1 MGVRIG
7 CIVEGHGECESVPIL
22 IRRIACQLDPGLA
35 VQIPHPV
42 RVTKSKL
49 LKPGE
54 LERAV
59 DLAAMSVE
67 GNGGILVILDSDDD
81 CPAELAPAL
90 LARTQ
95 SARSDLP
102 SAVVLPNKE
111 FESWFLA
118 AAQSLRGRRG
128 FPEDLES
135 PAQPEAIRGA
145 KEWLSNRARA
155 GVYSSNVDQASLT
168 LVFDFDLARRAP
180 SFDKCYREVIRL
192 LETLR
197 ARAEQ

>member
-1 MGVRIG
+1 MAVRIG

-22 IRRIACQLDPGLA
+22 IRRIARQFDPGLE
-35 VQIPHPV
+35 VRIPHPV

-59 DLAAMSVE
+59 ELAAMNVQ
-67 GNGGILVILDSDDD
+67 GDGGILVILDSDDD
-81 CPAELAPAL
+81 CPAALAPQL

-118 AAQSLRGRRG
+118 AAQSLRGHGG

-135 PAQPEAIRGA
+135 PTQPEAIRGA
-145 KEWLSNRARA
+145 KEWLGKRVRSGA
-155 GVYSSNVDQASLT
+155 YSANVDQASLT
-168 LVFDFDLARRAP
+168 DVFDFDLARRAP
-180 SFDKCYREVIRL
+180 SFDKCYREVTRL

-197 ARAEQ
+197 SPTEP

>member
-1 MGVRIG
+1 MAVRIG

-22 IRRIACQLDPGLA
+22 IRRIARRLDPGLV

-49 LKPGE
+49 LKPRE

-59 DLAAMSVE
+59 DLAAMSVG

-81 CPAELAPAL
+81 CPAELAPGL
-90 LARTQ
+90 LARAQT
-95 SARSDLP
+95 ARGDLP
-102 SAVVLPNKE
+102 SAVVLPNRE

-118 AAQSLRGRRG
+118 AAQSLRGYGG

-135 PAQPEAIRGA
+135 PTDPEAIRGA
-145 KEWLSNRARA
+145 KEWLGLRVRA
-155 GVYSSNVDQASLT
+155 GAYSSTVDQASLT
-168 LVFDFDLARRAP
+168 AQFNFDLARRAP

-197 ARAEQ
+197 ARPEQ

>member
-1 MGVRIG
+1 MAVRIG

-22 IRRIACQLDPGLA
+22 IRRIARQLDAGLD

-59 DLAAMSVE
+59 DLAAMSVG

-81 CPAELAPAL
+81 CPAELAPEL
-90 LARTQ
+90 LARAQ

-118 AAQSLRGRRG
+118 AAQSLRGHGG

-135 PAQPEAIRGA
+135 PPQPEAIRGA
-145 KEWLSNRARA
+145 KEWLSIRVRGGA
-155 GVYSSNVDQASLT
+155 YSSTVDQASLT
-168 LVFDFDLARRAP
+168 AHFNFDLARRAP

-192 LETLR
+192 LEALR
-197 ARAEQ
+197 ARPEQ

>member
-1 MGVRIG
+1 MAVRIG

-22 IRRIACQLDPGLA
+22 IRRIARQFDPGLA
-35 VQIPHPV
+35 VRIPHPV

-59 DLAAMSVE
+59 ELAAMNVQ
-67 GNGGILVILDSDDD
+67 GDGGILVVLDSDDD
-81 CPAELAPAL
+81 CPAALAPDL

-118 AAQSLRGRRG
+118 AAQSLRGHGG

-135 PAQPEAIRGA
+135 PTQPEAIRGA
-145 KEWLSNRARA
+145 KEWLSKRVRSGA
-155 GVYSSNVDQASLT
+155 YSANVDQASLT
-168 LVFDFDLARRAP
+168 DVFDFDLARRAP

-197 ARAEQ
+197 ARAEP

>member
-1 MGVRIG
+1 MAVRIG

-22 IRRIACQLDPGLA
+22 IRRIARQLDAGLD

-59 DLAAMSVE
+59 DLAAISVE
-67 GNGGILVILDSDDD
+67 GNGGVLVILDSDDD
-81 CPAELAPAL
+81 CPAELAPEL
-90 LARTQ
+90 LARAQ

-118 AAQSLRGRRG
+118 AAQSLRGHGG

-135 PAQPEAIRGA
+135 PPQPEAIRGA
-145 KEWLSNRARA
+145 KEWLSIRVRGGA
-155 GVYSSNVDQASLT
+155 YSPTVDQASLT
-168 LVFDFDLARRAP
+168 AHFNFDLARRAP

-197 ARAEQ
+197 ARPEQ

>member
-1 MGVRIG
+1 
-7 CIVEGHGECESVPIL
+7 
-22 IRRIACQLDPGLA
+22 
-35 VQIPHPV
+35 
-42 RVTKSKL
+42 
-49 LKPGE
+49 
-54 LERAV
+54 
-59 DLAAMSVE
+59 MSVH

-90 LARTQ
+90 LARAQ

-118 AAQSLRGRRG
+118 AARSLRGQRG
-128 FPEDLES
+128 FPEDLE
-135 PAQPEAIRGA
+135 PPTEPEAIRGA
-145 KEWLSNRARA
+145 KEWLGQRVRA
-155 GVYSSNVDQASLT
+155 GAYSSNVDQPSLT
-168 LVFDFDLARRAP
+168 QVFNFDLARRAP

-197 ARAEQ
+197 GRTAL

>member
-1 MGVRIG
+1 MAVRIG

-22 IRRIACQLDPGLA
+22 IRRIARRLDPGLA
-35 VQIPHPV
+35 VAIPHPV
-42 RVTKSKL
+42 RVPKSRL
-49 LKPGE
+49 LRPGE

-59 DLAAMSVE
+59 DLAAMSVH

-90 LARTQ
+90 LARAQ

-118 AAQSLRGRRG
+118 AARSLRGQRG
-128 FPEDLES
+128 FPEDLE
-135 PAQPEAIRGA
+135 PPTEPEAIRGA
-145 KEWLSNRARA
+145 KEWLGQRVRA
-155 GVYSSNVDQASLT
+155 GAYSSNVDQPSLT
-168 LVFDFDLARRAP
+168 QVFNFDLARRAP

-197 ARAEQ
+197 GRTAL